1 MAEQKQVYNH
11 EFATN
16 KQHLINN
23 NTKQYSTQN
32 TTMIM
37 TLPESGTP
45 PTTTDQYHH
54 KETIWRILIDII
66 SLIICKKRKKIFLG
80 KI

>member
-1 MAEQKQVYNH
+1 MAKQNQVYNH

-23 NTKQYSTQN
+23 NTNQHSTQN
-32 TTMIM
+32 TTVIM
-37 TLPESGTP
+37 TPPESGTP

-66 SLIICKKRKKIFLG
+66 SLIICKK
-80 KI
+80 